1 MGKLRMYETQEQYLN
16 DPIIRT
22 YPTVSYVVE
31 TGDVLI
37 KKNNLVLLA
46 HIMLQV

>member
-37 KKNNLVLLA
+37 KKT
-46 HIMLQV
+46 I